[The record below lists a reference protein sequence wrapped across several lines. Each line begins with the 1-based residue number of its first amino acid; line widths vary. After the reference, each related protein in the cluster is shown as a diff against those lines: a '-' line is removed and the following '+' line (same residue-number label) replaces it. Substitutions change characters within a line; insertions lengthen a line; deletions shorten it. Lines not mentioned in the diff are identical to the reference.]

1 MNADNAQA
9 VKFKVDRDVLAEAV
23 TWTTKSLPQRP
34 AVPVLTGI
42 LVTADASGSVQLA
55 VFDYEVSSRVD
66 IAAEVE
72 APGAFLVSGKLLSEI
87 AKALPAEP
95 VTLELTGNKVDLT
108 CGSSRFSLM
117 TMPVDEYPALPQ
129 VPTTSGT
136 VSAGEFG
143 GAVGQVS
150 IATSKDDTVPIL
162 TSVRV
167 EIEGD
172 TVTLLATDRY
182 RLAVREFTWNPR
194 TPDISATALVRGRT
208 LSDAAKAMGGDVE
221 IALAESGGKE
231 MLAFSSG
238 GRVTTSLLVE
248 GDYPKVR
255 SLFPK
260 DVLIHAV
267 LETSAL
273 REAVRRVSLVAER
286 NTPIRF
292 EFADGSLTLR
302 AGAGDDAQAS
312 ESLPVQIEGGDITT
326 GFNPHFI
333 SEGLAQVGT
342 PYVRFSMTEPKKP
355 VVISGQQEMDG
366 ELDPSY
372 RYLLMPIIRF

>member
-1 MNADNAQA
+1 MNAETT
-9 VKFKVDRDVLAEAV
+9 VKFKVERDVLAEAV

-42 LVTADASGSVQLA
+42 LVTAEAGGTVRLA
-55 VFDYEVSSRVD
+55 VFDYEVSSRAE

-72 APGAFLVSGKLLSEI
+72 TPGTFLVSGKLLAEI
-87 AKALPAEP
+87 SKALPNQP
-95 VTLELTGNKVDLT
+95 VVLELNGAKVDLT

-117 TMPVDEYPALPQ
+117 TMPVEEYPSLPV
-129 VPTTSGT
+129 VPEPTGV
-136 VSAGEFG
+136 VSSSAFQHSV
-143 GAVGQVS
+143 AQVS
-150 IATSKDDTVPIL
+150 IATSKDETVPIL

-167 EIEGD
+167 EIEGN

-182 RLAVREFTWNPR
+182 RLAVREFLWNPVR
-194 TPDISATALVRGRT
+194 PDISVNALVRGKT
-208 LSDAAKAMGGDVE
+208 LSDAARSMGGDVQ
-221 IALAESGGKE
+221 ISLAESGGKE
-231 MLAFSSG
+231 MLAFSSN

-260 DVLIHAV
+260 EATISAV
-267 LETSAL
+267 VETAAL

-286 NTPIRF
+286 NTPIKF
-292 EFADGSLTLR
+292 EFTEGALVLR
-302 AGAGDDAQAS
+302 AGAGDDAQAT
-312 ESLPVQIEGGDITT
+312 ESLPVALDGGDIVT

-333 SEGLAQVGT
+333 SEGLAAIDE
-342 PYVRFSMTEPKKP
+342 PYCRFSLTEPKKP
-355 VVISGQQEMDG
+355 VVLTGQQEIDG
-366 ELDPSY
+366 EYDPSY